1 MGCDEWLPH
10 DVGHTVSPLLAST
23 SSATPVHTAAVTT
36 AATTA
41 AAMMLED
48 GDGACSS
55 IVLACPAWDGRW
67 GEWHEAVFPVLEEAV
82 VAGELLQRKKN

>member
-1 MGCDEWLPH
+1 
-10 DVGHTVSPLLAST
+10 
-23 SSATPVHTAAVTT
+23 
-36 AATTA
+36 
-41 AAMMLED
+41 MLED

-82 VAGELLQRKKN
+82 LAGELLQREKN